1 MARRS
6 QTETAVLGALS
17 VEPMTGYAV
26 RAAITTTLG
35 HFWSESFGQ
44 IYPALDRLAGEGLV
58 ERGDDKRF
66 VITDAGLARLRALLS
81 EPIEPAPARNGL
93 LLRLF
98 FGRMLGRDVCI
109 ELLEEARSASERSLE
124 TLTAIRAEVET
135 ETGSPDQPFFLVTI
149 AAGEAGARAQI
160 QWATESIA
168 LLRT

>member
-17 VEPMTGYAV
+17 VQPMTGYAV

-44 IYPALDRLAGEGLV
+44 IYPALDRLTDDGLV

-66 VITDAGLARLRALLS
+66 VITDAGLTRLRQLLS
-81 EPIEPAPARNGL
+81 EPVETAPARNGL

-98 FGRMLGRDVCI
+98 FGRMLGRDMCV
-109 ELLEEARSASERSLE
+109 ELLEEARAGSEQSLE
-124 TLTAIRAEVET
+124 KLASIRAMVEA
-135 ETGSPDQPFFLVTI
+135 ETDSPDQPFFLVTI

-168 LLRT
+168 LLRR

>member
-44 IYPALDRLAGEGLV
+44 IYPALERLVDAGLV
-58 ERGDDKRF
+58 ARDDERRF
-66 VITDAGLARLRALLS
+66 TITDAGRSRLRELLG
-81 EPIEPAPARNGL
+81 EPIEPVPPRNGL

-98 FGRMLGRDVCI
+98 FGRTLGREACL
-109 ELLEEARSASERSLE
+109 ELLAE
-124 TLTAIRAEVET
+124 TREQATQTLATLAAIRATVES
-135 ETGSPDQPFFLVTI
+135 EAESPDRPYFLVTI
-149 AAGEAGARAQI
+149 AAGEAGARAQLA
-160 QWATESIA
+160 WATESIA
-168 LLRT
+168 LLGG

>member
-17 VEPMTGYAV
+17 VQPMTGYAV

-44 IYPALDRLAGEGLV
+44 IYPALDRLADDGLV

-66 VITDAGLARLRALLS
+66 VITDTGLTRLRELLS

-98 FGRMLGRDVCI
+98 FGRMLGRDMCV
-109 ELLEEARSASERSLE
+109 ELLEEARAASEQALAN
-124 TLTAIRAEVET
+124 LAGIRATVEA
-135 ETGSPDQPFFLVTI
+135 ETDSPDQPFFLVTI

-168 LLRT
+168 LLRR

>member
-1 MARRS
+1 M
-6 QTETAVLGALS
+6 LGALS
-17 VEPMTGYAV
+17 VQPMTGYAV

-44 IYPALDRLAGEGLV
+44 IYPALDRLADDGLV

-66 VITDAGLARLRALLS
+66 VITDTGLTRLRELLS
-81 EPIEPAPARNGL
+81 EPIEPTPARNGL

-98 FGRMLGRDVCI
+98 FGRMLGRDMCV
-109 ELLEEARSASERSLE
+109 ELLEEARTASEQALAN
-124 TLTAIRAEVET
+124 LTGIRATVEA
-135 ETGSPDQPFFLVTI
+135 ETDSPDQPFFLVTI

-168 LLRT
+168 LLRR

>member
-44 IYPALDRLAGEGLV
+44 IYPTLDRLAADGLV
-58 ERGDDKRF
+58 VRDESKRY
-66 VITDAGLARLRALLS
+66 VITDAGLARLRSRLA
-81 EPIEPAPARNGL
+81 EPIEAVPARNGL

-109 ELLEEARSASERSLE
+109 DLLEHARSSSEQSLR
-124 TLTAIRAEVET
+124 TLTEIRAQVEA
-135 ETGSPDQPFFLVTI
+135 ETDSPDQAYFLITLG
-149 AAGEAGARAQI
+149 AGEAGARAQL

-168 LLRT
+168 LLRA

>member
-1 MARRS
+1 MARRA

-44 IYPALDRLAGEGLV
+44 IYPTLDRLSADGLV
-58 ERGDDKRF
+58 VHGADKRF
-66 VITDAGLARLRALLS
+66 TITDAGLTRLRELLC

-109 ELLEEARSASERSLE
+109 QLLEEARSSSERSLE
-124 TLTAIRAEVET
+124 TMAAIRAGVES

-160 QWATESIA
+160 EWATESME
-168 LLRT
+168 LLRR